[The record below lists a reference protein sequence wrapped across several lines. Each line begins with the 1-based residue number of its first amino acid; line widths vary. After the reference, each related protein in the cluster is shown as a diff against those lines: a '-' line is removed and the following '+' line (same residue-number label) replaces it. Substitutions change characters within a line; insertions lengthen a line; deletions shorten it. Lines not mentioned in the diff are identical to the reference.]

1 MKTTNIR
8 IPKDRIGVVIGDK
21 GSTKKRIE
29 KRTGC
34 TMDIDSNTGEIE
46 VDTSKI
52 EDPLIE
58 LKVLDVIKAI
68 GRGFSPV
75 KALKILNDDYYFE
88 IIDIKSYV
96 GRSSKAVKR
105 MKGRVI
111 GREGRTRQLIEEL
124 SESFIAVYGHTVCI
138 IGPPTE
144 MAVARKAVQMI
155 LEGSEH
161 GAVYSYL
168 ESKRPE
174 IKRDKLGFF

>member
-1 MKTTNIR
+1 MTKIR
-8 IPKDRIGVVIGDK
+8 IPKDRIGVIIGEK
-21 GSTKKRIE
+21 GATKQRIE

-34 TMDIDSNTGEIE
+34 TMDIDSDTGEIE
-46 VDTSKI
+46 VDTS
-52 EDPLIE
+52 EMDDPLLE
-58 LKVLDVIKAI
+58 LKVLDVVKAT
-68 GRGFSPV
+68 GRGFSPN
-75 KALKILNDDYYFE
+75 KALKILKDDYYFE

-124 SESFIAVYGHTVCI
+124 SECHIAIYGHTVCI

-161 GAVYSYL
+161 GAVYSFL

>member
-1 MKTTNIR
+1 MTKLR
-8 IPKDRIGVVIGDK
+8 LPKDRIGVLIGEK
-21 GSTKKRIE
+21 GETKSLIE
-29 KRTGC
+29 KRSGC
-34 TMDIDSNTGEIE
+34 KLDIDSDTGEVD
-46 VDTSKI
+46 VDTS
-52 EDPLIE
+52 EMDDPLLE
-58 LKVLDVIKAI
+58 LKILDVVKAI
-68 GRGFSPV
+68 GRGFSPE
-75 KALKILNDDYYFE
+75 KALKILNDDYFFE
-88 IIDIKSYV
+88 IIDIKRYV

-124 SESFIAVYGHTVCI
+124 SESHVAIYGHTVCI

-144 MAVARKAVQMI
+144 MAVAKKAVQMI